1 MLKSSFKRLIFQWQ
15 SDCTMQTQTTNYKR
29 QLLTMLGVIG
39 NSVRQR
45 KAVRF
50 DLNLPVVV
58 RWNDRLSNKRERL
71 GHTRDVSTSD
81 LFVLCAAPPLVGTI
95 VELEVRVP
103 SLHAYPFE
111 VLVMQGKGRV
121 VRIGGTGEGSG
132 FAATTTSNFVL
143 HEPRA

>member
-1 MLKSSFKRLIFQWQ
+1 
-15 SDCTMQTQTTNYKR
+15 
-29 QLLTMLGVIG
+29 MLGVIG

-50 DLNLPVVV
+50 NLNLPVVV

-111 VLVMQGKGRV
+111 VLVMEGKGRV
-121 VRIGGTGEGSG
+121 VRIGGTGEASG

-143 HEPRA
+143 HEPRG